1 MANAFYTPY
10 REWLMAHLMTDT
22 VRAQLVDAADYTF
35 SAAHQFLSSV
45 PVAARIG
52 SPIAL
57 TTKSITGGVFDAAD
71 ASVPTVTGDPAEAV
85 VLYVDTGVE
94 GTSRLICY
102 LDSAA
107 GLPVTPNGNAI
118 NILWSNGANRIF
130 SIGG

>member
-10 REWLMAHLMTDT
+10 REWLLAHLATDT
-22 VRAQLVDAADYTF
+22 IKAQLVDAADYTY
-35 SAAHQFLSSV
+35 SAAHQYLSDIPSGARV
-45 PVAARIG
+45 GAAVT
-52 SPIAL
+52 L
-57 TTKSITGGVFDAAD
+57 TSKSITGGVFDAAD

-94 GTSRLICY
+94 ATSRLICY
-102 LDSAA
+102 LDSGA

-118 NILWSNGANRIF
+118 NLLWSNGANKIF